1 MTSHT
6 TFLSDV
12 LRRGEIASQI
22 ERYVEAIKA
31 SEEPAYNLS
40 HDHDGEPFYC
50 PTSLAISA
58 DRLKQMHA
66 FIMDLDDEL
75 EDEALGAFQH
85 ACRCLGLEF
94 SPLVGMVCLNES
106 EDGYLPPEEALNW
119 LVKNVRAH
127 FPAVQE

>member
-6 TFLSDV
+6 TFLSDL
-12 LRRGEIASQI
+12 LRRGEITGQI
-22 ERYVEAIKA
+22 KRYVEAIKA

-40 HDHDGEPFYC
+40 HDYDGEPLYL
-50 PTSLAISA
+50 PTSLVISV
-58 DRLKQMHA
+58 DQLKQMHD
-66 FIMDLDDEL
+66 FIMDL
-75 EDEALGAFQH
+75 EDEPEDETLRAFLH
-85 ACRCLGLEF
+85 ACRCVGLEF
-94 SPLVGMVCLNES
+94 SPLVGLVCLNES